1 MLVRFIKPQR
11 SLRLSSA
18 LFILFT
24 LFCSSEVIST
34 ILSFSS
40 LIRSSASAILLLIP
54 SRALLL
60 SLIVFFV
67 SVCLFFNSSG
77 SLLIYSCIF
86 FILFSRFL
94 IIFTIIILNYLS
106 GSLPIFSSF
115 IWASVCSLTCV
126 VFLCLFIIYF
136 FFNLRCL
143 RFPFFQASNKV

>member
-1 MLVRFIKPQR
+1 MLVHLILPQG
-11 SLRLSSA
+11 SLRLSSV

-24 LFCSSEVIST
+24 LLCSSEFIST

-94 IIFTIIILNYLS
+94 IIFAIVTLNSFSGNFPISSLYLDFYVS
-106 GSLPIFSSF
+106 SLFLHLCSISLPFH
-115 IWASVCSLTCV
+115 
-126 VFLCLFIIYF
+126 F
-136 FFNLRCL
+136 F
-143 RFPFFQASNKV
+143 